1 MGLTSEQV
9 HWIFGAVMV
18 AGAALL
24 VLRATGRLQGRWIDF
39 VVPALPF
46 LFGIEMLVD
55 PLVHGTAV
63 PGNYAKEA
71 AQHFALGGLLIVAAA
86 AEAVR
91 IIRAYDSFMWRVP
104 LAFALLVSAGV
115 FLFHAQHD
123 ADVPMLLL
131 MTQHRVIGATLA
143 VSALA
148 VLVASPNE
156 SMGAR
161 RPLAFPL
168 LILVLGFEFLLYT
181 EGNSLFGSARPE
193 GSSHMSHGS

>member
-9 HWIFGAVMV
+9 HWMFGAVMV

-24 VLRATGRLQGRWIDF
+24 LLRAIGRMRGRWVDF

-46 LFGIEMLVD
+46 LFGVEMLVD
-55 PLVHGTAV
+55 PLVHGTAL
-63 PGNYAKEA
+63 PENYFKEA
-71 AQHFALGGLLIVAAA
+71 AQHFALGVVLIAAAA
-86 AEAVR
+86 AESVR
-91 IIRAYDSFMWRVP
+91 VFRRQDTFIWRLP
-104 LAFALLVSAGV
+104 LAIALLVSAGV

-143 VSALA
+143 VAALA
-148 VLVASPNE
+148 VLFASPAE
-156 SMGAR
+156 SNALR

-168 LILVLGFEFLLYT
+168 LILVLGLEFLIYT
-181 EGNSLFGSARPE
+181 EGNSLFGSGGGEA
-193 GSSHMSHGS
+193 STHAVHGS